1 VKGSQLLEPLFEY
14 SGACAGCGETP
25 YVKLLTQL
33 FGDRMMIANAT
44 GCSSIYGG
52 NLPTTPYTVNE
63 RDGRGPAWS
72 NSLFEDNAEFGFGM
86 RLAVDKQRER
96 AALELVEELRGSQIG
111 DELVGG
117 AARGR
122 PEHERGLGSSASASR
137 RCAASSGRSTT
148 PRRPARAAR
157 RLPRP
162 KSVWIVG
169 GDGWAYD
176 IGYGGLDHVLG
187 IRARTSTCSCSTPRC
202 TPTPAARRPRRRRS
216 ARREVRRGGKPID
229 KKDLGLMAMPTATS
243 TSRASRWAPRT
254 RRRSRRC
261 SRRSRTRAVA
271 RHRLQPLHRAR
282 LRPAVRA
289 SGDQQKRA
297 VTAGIWPLYRYDPKL
312 GHFLEHGTESYAEAL
327 SYFPDHGEYEHGPDE
342 YLDLIRGAKES
353 LSVPVVG
360 SLNGVSKG
368 GWVSFAKKIEE
379 AGADA
384 LELNVYYV
392 PTDPRLTSE
401 TVENVYLAILSEV
414 KSRVGIPVNMK
425 IGPFFSSFANFA
437 KRLEDAGADG
447 ISLFNRFYVPDLD
460 LEELEVAPRLE
471 LSTPFEIFQPL
482 RWIGVLRGQLELT
495 LAATSGVH
503 TAEDALKL
511 VMAGADVVHVCGSI
525 LKHGPSRITE
535 IRHGLATWLE
545 EHDYESLDQARGS
558 LSQRTCPEPAAF
570 ERANYMKVIHRYS

>member
-1 VKGSQLLEPLFEY
+1 VLVLDTEVY
-14 SGACAGCGETP
+14 SNTGGQMSKATPIGAVA
-25 YVKLLTQL
+25 K
-33 FGDRMMIANAT
+33 F
-44 GCSSIYGG
+44 
-52 NLPTTPYTVNE
+52 
-63 RDGRGPAWS
+63 
-72 NSLFEDNAEFGFGM
+72 
-86 RLAVDKQRER
+86 
-96 AALELVEELRGSQIG
+96 AA
-111 DELVGG
+111 
-117 AARGR
+117 A
-122 PEHERGLGSSASASR
+122 
-137 RCAASSGRSTT
+137 
-148 PRRPARAAR
+148 
-157 RLPRP
+157 
-162 KSVWIVG
+162 
-169 GDGWAYD
+169 
-176 IGYGGLDHVLG
+176 
-187 IRARTSTCSCSTPRC
+187 
-202 TPTPAARRPRRRRS
+202 
-216 ARREVRRGGKPID
+216 GKPPA
-229 KKDLGLMAMPTATS
+229 KKDLALMAMS
-243 TSRASRWAPRT
+243 YGNVY
-254 RRRSRRC
+254 
-261 SRRSRTRAVA
+261 VA
-271 RHRLQPLHRAR
+271 RVAMGANDNQTVKAFLEAESYDGPVDDPRLQPLHRPRHQHVPHPIVPSAAQPLSKDLDTMKR
-282 LRPAVRA
+282 LEDAGAAAVIA
-289 SGDQQKRA
+289 HSLFEEQFSLEA
-297 VTAGIWPLYRYDPKL
+297 AEL

-535 IRHGLATWLE
+535 IRDGLATWLE

>member
-1 VKGSQLLEPLFEY
+1 MAMSYGNV
-14 SGACAGCGETP
+14 
-25 YVKLLTQL
+25 YVAQ
-33 FGDRMMIANAT
+33 R
-44 GCSSIYGG
+44 
-52 NLPTTPYTVNE
+52 
-63 RDGRGPAWS
+63 RDGRQGHHTVKALREAESYPGP
-72 NSLFEDNAEFGFGM
+72 
-86 RLAVDKQRER
+86 
-96 AALELVEELRGSQIG
+96 
-111 DELVGG
+111 
-117 AARGR
+117 
-122 PEHERGLGSSASASR
+122 
-137 RCAASSGRSTT
+137 
-148 PRRPARAAR
+148 
-157 RLPRP
+157 
-162 KSVWIVG
+162 
-169 GDGWAYD
+169 
-176 IGYGGLDHVLG
+176 
-187 IRARTSTCSCSTPRC
+187 
-202 TPTPAARRPRRRRS
+202 
-216 ARREVRRGGKPID
+216 
-229 KKDLGLMAMPTATS
+229 
-243 TSRASRWAPRT
+243 
-254 RRRSRRC
+254 
-261 SRRSRTRAVA
+261 VA
-271 RHRLQPLHRAR
+271 DHRLQPLHRAR
-282 LRPAVRA
+282 H
-289 SGDQQKRA
+289 Q
-297 VTAGIWPLYRYDPKL
+297 
-312 GHFLEHGTESYAEAL
+312 H
-327 SYFPDHGEYEHGPDE
+327 
-342 YLDLIRGAKES
+342 
-353 LSVPVVG
+353 
-360 SLNGVSKG
+360 
-368 GWVSFAKKIEE
+368 EE

-535 IRHGLATWLE
+535 IRDGLATWLE

>member
-1 VKGSQLLEPLFEY
+1 MDLSTKYLGLDLPHPIVPSAAQPLSKDLDTMKRLEDA
-14 SGACAGCGETP
+14 GAAA
-25 YVKLLTQL
+25 V
-33 FGDRMMIANAT
+33 IAH
-44 GCSSIYGG
+44 
-52 NLPTTPYTVNE
+52 
-63 RDGRGPAWS
+63 
-72 NSLFEDNAEFGFGM
+72 SLFEEQFSLEAAE
-86 RLAVDKQRER
+86 
-96 AALELVEELRGSQIG
+96 
-111 DELVGG
+111 
-117 AARGR
+117 
-122 PEHERGLGSSASASR
+122 
-137 RCAASSGRSTT
+137 
-148 PRRPARAAR
+148 
-157 RLPRP
+157 
-162 KSVWIVG
+162 
-169 GDGWAYD
+169 
-176 IGYGGLDHVLG
+176 
-187 IRARTSTCSCSTPRC
+187 
-202 TPTPAARRPRRRRS
+202 
-216 ARREVRRGGKPID
+216 
-229 KKDLGLMAMPTATS
+229 
-243 TSRASRWAPRT
+243 
-254 RRRSRRC
+254 
-261 SRRSRTRAVA
+261 
-271 RHRLQPLHRAR
+271 
-282 LRPAVRA
+282 
-289 SGDQQKRA
+289 
-297 VTAGIWPLYRYDPKL
+297 L

-535 IRHGLATWLE
+535 IRDGLATWLE